1 MGSKH
6 LAIIGV
12 ISGII
17 LMLLAGH
24 NISDG
29 DKGFWVVIEM
39 LSGIGLFVSSITKID

>member
-29 DKGFWVVIEM
+29 DKDFWVVIEM